1 MKNQILYFLTNK
13 SFLENLIHYF
23 FIKDLKCLTFE
34 NLLFSA
40 RKKNKISLFQN
51 WFRVWKSV
59 NRSWEIFKSCFLSNL
74 FKN

>member
-23 FIKDLKCLTFE
+23 FTKDLKCITFE

-40 RKKNKISLFQN
+40 RKKIKFPYFKIGFVYGKVSTDRGKFSKAV
-51 WFRVWKSV
+51 F
-59 NRSWEIFKSCFLSNL
+59 
-74 FKN
+74 